1 MYPGT
6 KNAKKSNFYVHNAQF
21 FTVIALC
28 MYSIS
33 SKNGHQK
40 AVFKKWLLPT
50 KEKNTEKFCPKNVDS
65 SKFVNQYAA
74 VQTFLVTWKSSLLY

>member
-1 MYPGT
+1 MYACNMRCRKILLFFTLSCFSKYVHMYPGT

-40 AVFKKWLLPT
+40 AVFKK
-50 KEKNTEKFCPKNVDS
+50 
-65 SKFVNQYAA
+65 
-74 VQTFLVTWKSSLLY
+74 